1 MAGYWPRVFMDRD
14 EVEVHRHAK
23 ENEANIQPSRPHA
36 WSIKDLLYGIK
47 HEKMIN
53 FPCGIKPLSR
63 AILPARVA
71 NHSAR
76 FGSSYDVVKK
86 ESDALQGGSW
96 RRGLG
101 SEKL

>member
-1 MAGYWPRVFMDRD
+1 MAEYWPRVFMDLD
-14 EVEVHRHAK
+14 FVSVHRHAK
-23 ENEANIQPSRPHA
+23 KERGQYPAVLTSRLVNKGFII
-36 WSIKDLLYGIK
+36 WDKTRKNDK
-47 HEKMIN
+47 
-53 FPCGIKPLSR
+53 FPLRDKT